1 MQREVM
7 HDMVS
12 ITTQL
17 HPKQQSP
24 KLIPES
30 DLKLSHANPY
40 VLIRELHTI
49 SR

>member
-1 MQREVM
+1 MQRQVM
-7 HDMVS
+7 HDLVS

-17 HPKQQSP
+17 QPKQQSP

-30 DLKLSHANPY
+30 DLKLCHDNPY